1 MKFLPELVPEAR
13 RWWRMN
19 SMQALLVLGVLANWW
34 LNSADLQAILPPRLV
49 SVMSPFV
56 IVVVAL
62 LRLRKQILQ
71 AKKEP
76 PHG

>member
-56 IVVVAL
+56 IAVVAL

>member
-1 MKFLPELVPEAR
+1 MKWLPELVPEAR
-13 RWWRMN
+13 AWWRMN

-49 SVMSPFV
+49 SVVSPVV
-56 IVVVAL
+56 IAVVAL

-71 AKKEP
+71 TKKET
-76 PHG
+76 PHE